1 MKIEVDESDYFD
13 PDRVGEEHGEK
24 APAVPVAVVRPRMS
38 MSAADFVTSDIPE
51 QRFLVERVW
60 PEQGIGFITGQPKV
74 FKSFLSLDMAFAVAT
89 GGLFLGTWQAPE
101 AKPVLVVQMESS
113 KAAFRDRLSRMGTRF
128 GGVPDNLHI
137 ISNVPMLLE
146 DHKWTERMTEEI
158 DNIRPS
164 LLILD
169 PLASMTAGDENSAQE
184 MGQIV
189 RLLRYWRDRFAC
201 AVCVVHHEV
210 KGGEGRRAGQ
220 KMRGSSAL
228 DGAREVLIAMQR
240 PDDDVPRVA
249 VRMELKES
257 EAPQP
262 FLAEFDGVTAELRI
276 LTEQKL
282 VSTEQAIRELLQEKV
297 EVTVSDVAQA
307 LGVKLSI
314 AREGL
319 RQIRE
324 IRLKPG
330 TGQGNKPAVY
340 YLERSVALPVKRQLT
355 LVSDEQSG

>member
-1 MKIEVDESDYFD
+1 MKVEVDTSDFFD
-13 PDRVGEEHGEK
+13 PDAVAEANGEA
-24 APAVPVAVVRPRMS
+24 APQVVAPYKRPS
-38 MSAADFVTSDIPE
+38 LSISASEFVSSDIPE
-51 QRFLVERVW
+51 QKYLVEKVW
-60 PEQGIGFITGQPKV
+60 PEEAIGFISGQPKV
-74 FKSFLSLDMAFAVAT
+74 FKSFLSLDLAFAVAT

-101 AKPVLVVQMESS
+101 ARKVLVVQLESS
-113 KAAFRDRLSRMGTRF
+113 RAAFRDRLQRIGLRF
-128 GGVPDNLHI
+128 GGVPDTLHVM
-137 ISNVPMLLE
+137 SNVPLLLE
-146 DHKWTERMTEEI
+146 DRNWTAKMTEEL
-158 DNIRPS
+158 DNVRPA
-164 LLILD
+164 LMILD

-189 RLLRYWRDRFAC
+189 RLLRYWRDRYHC
-201 AVCVVHHEV
+201 AICVVHHEV
-210 KGGEGRRAGQ
+210 KGGEGKRAGQ

-262 FLAEFDGVTAELRI
+262 FLAEFDGVAAELRV

-282 VSTEQAIRELLQEKV
+282 LSTEQAIRELLQERR

-307 LGVKLSI
+307 LGVKPSI

-319 RQIRE
+319 RGIRD

-340 YLERSVALPVKRQLT
+340 YIEGSVPLPVKRQLT
-355 LVSDEQSG
+355 LVGE